1 MRESNVQEMGRD
13 EGGAERERQ
22 REKRLSGLK
31 FTLTH
36 LVSLP
41 FSFPFPPSPL
51 LSPFLSFT
59 PSPVPLLRTPTF
71 FPVPPFPMPPISY
84 QPEPKHV
91 HALNASIERNG
102 AMRVEGDKDLEI
114 VQSFEKILGECCG
127 CGCDYNTLLTCRVHV
142 LCTRR
147 PWVVCVV
154 APCVTCGSRV
164 CRAHRV
170 PPCTHDYSVRYS
182 YVRAV
187 VRCTLYAV
195 HCTLYAVRCTLYTA
209 HVGASLLVF

>member
-1 MRESNVQEMGRD
+1 MYV
-13 EGGAERERQ
+13 
-22 REKRLSGLK
+22 L
-31 FTLTH
+31 H
-36 LVSLP
+36 
-41 FSFPFPPSPL
+41 
-51 LSPFLSFT
+51 
-59 PSPVPLLRTPTF
+59 
-71 FPVPPFPMPPISY
+71 
-84 QPEPKHV
+84 
-91 HALNASIERNG
+91 
-102 AMRVEGDKDLEI
+102 
-114 VQSFEKILGECCG
+114 KILGECCG
-127 CGCDYNTLLTCRVHV
+127 CGCDYNTLLTYRVHV

-195 HCTLYAVRCTLYTA
+195 HCTLYAVHCTLYTVHCTRGCFSSSILTLRSILTFLFVRFLRSVFPSSFIFFVQA
-209 HVGASLLVF
+209 PPIAYLLISLFRANDNDVNLDITDTSYDLPHGIPVVKPVVPWGLVARTAGVLLFNCPLIVRT